1 MRWFGW
7 LAIIPSIRRSSEEL
21 CWSRALQSLAR
32 RLRQGV
38 EGYQPAPSLVAALLG
53 RTKLWPTAVVSDAE
67 FAATTEQK
75 RSRAVASTPIHD
87 PRITRVQIERGI
99 VTAVCQSNVTGE
111 LYLGF
116 ASGEVIAYR
125 ADRDQAVTVG
135 KGAGAVAGLGVD
147 PTGKTLVMLRQFDR
161 EAVLSSFRKHPD
173 GSFRLRPDVHFS
185 VAPQS
190 WVTAVLPLGVE
201 RLVGLSD
208 GRDLWIIDAASGMLW
223 LGGPLS
229 LEAWAPP
236 STALRCFPRSSPQRL
251 AARSGS

>member
-1 MRWFGW
+1 MT
-7 LAIIPSIRRSSEEL
+7 
-21 CWSRALQSLAR
+21 C
-32 RLRQGV
+32 
-38 EGYQPAPSLVAALLG
+38 
-53 RTKLWPTAVVSDAE
+53 
-67 FAATTEQK
+67 
-75 RSRAVASTPIHD
+75 
-87 PRITRVQIERGI
+87 
-99 VTAVCQSNVTGE
+99 E

-208 GRDLWIIDAASGMLW
+208 GRDLWIIDAASGMIW

-229 LEAWAPP
+229 LEAWAAP
-236 STALRCFPRSSPQRL
+236 STAFLLPADSLNRSPQNRL
-251 AARSGS
+251 IIVTHDGPRWIFVDEHGEFAP